1 MNVFSVVNQIM
12 NKETVLPAIQRD
24 FVWEESKIEKLMDS
38 IMRGYPIGIVLMWET
53 YENIQ
58 FRYFDSD
65 YLAGNRPTFHNN
77 DDNRRLRIVLD
88 GQQRLQSLYLALYG
102 KYNGKNLYFDLLSGL
117 DNDNSSDEKYHFY
130 FLSDEDAANWNNK
143 YLDSYKEHNQDEFGE
158 DELMY
163 VVSVK
168 ELFTKTSTEKIQL
181 RKQISKSFS
190 LSETSEERLETNISR
205 FDESLS
211 KDENILKSSI
221 VDENIASTSPSR
233 KSESDVLEIFVR
245 INRQGTPL
253 SRSDLI
259 FSMLKLNWKDSSS
272 AIPEFVDSIN
282 KGNSFNFDI
291 DFLIRCLFSVSDLG
305 AKYDLDLLRKQ
316 KNLKLIKNNFS
327 KCCDSIKALVDFI
340 QNECWCSSSKI
351 IGGHN
356 TLVPF
361 VYYLFHLPKHNIP
374 NSEIDNVRKSIF
386 LFAFSKTLSRY
397 ADSRIKKFVEQAL
410 KPLLLKQDYS
420 FPYAQTI
427 YWIKYWDR
435 INGINE
441 DLLQKNPLLAM
452 NLVQNRSGASA
463 HLPSNSSELDHI
475 FPKSELRKN
484 NFDEAKVNHFA
495 NLWLLSKGKN
505 QNKYN
510 QHPKKYFE
518 DVSGNILKN
527 AYIDS
532 TLFDYRKYYKFL
544 DARTNRI
551 IAYIKKKIGYSDL
564 DFDGV

>member
-1 MNVFSVVNQIM
+1 MNIFSIVNQIM

-65 YLAGNRPTFHNN
+65 YLAGNRPTFQNN
-77 DDNRRLRIVLD
+77 DEKLRLRIVLD

-117 DNDNSSDEKYHFY
+117 DNDDSSDEKYHFY
-130 FLSDEDAANWNNK
+130 FLSEEEATTWNSKSQDINEGKTAEGFDEDK
-143 YLDSYKEHNQDEFGE
+143 LI
-158 DELMY
+158 Y
-163 VVSVK
+163 VMNVK
-168 ELFTKTSTEKIQL
+168 ELFSRSSTEKIQL
-181 RKQISKSFS
+181 RKQISKSLS
-190 LSETSEERLETNISR
+190 LSENSEERLETNISR
-205 FDESLS
+205 FDESFS

-221 VDENIASTSPSR
+221 VDENIASTSPAR

-282 KGNSFNFDI
+282 RGNSFNFDI

-316 KNLKLIKNNFS
+316 KNLKLIKSNFS
-327 KCCDSIKALVDFI
+327 KCCDSIRALVDFV
-340 QNECWCSSSKI
+340 QNDCWCSSSKI

-374 NSEIDNVRKSIF
+374 NSEIDSVRKSLF
-386 LFAFSKTLSRY
+386 LFAFSKSFSRY
-397 ADSRIKKFVEQAL
+397 ADSRIKKFIEQAL
-410 KPLLLKQDYS
+410 KPLILKQDYS
-420 FPYAQTI
+420 FPYSQAI
-427 YWIKYWDR
+427 NWIKYWER

-463 HLPSNSSELDHI
+463 HLSSNSSELDHI
-475 FPKSELRKN
+475 FPKSELRKKHL
-484 NFDEAKVNHFA
+484 DETKVNHFA

-510 QHPKKYFE
+510 QHPKKYFD
-518 DVSGNILKN
+518 DVSKNTLKI
-527 AYIDS
+527 AFIDS
-532 TLFDYRKYYKFL
+532 TLFDYRKYYAFL
-544 DARTNRI
+544 DARSNKI
-551 IAYIKKKIGYSDL
+551 IEFIKKKIGYDDL
-564 DFDGV
+564 DFDDE